1 MRRSR
6 LVRLLLAMLPLV
18 LVAMELYARTGGG
31 GSYSGGGSSSGG
43 GSGSGGGGGELVGEL
58 IYLILRF
65 LFWLTIHHPAIGIP
79 TDCVV
84 AYLVFLWLRKNRDD
98 VARQEKS
105 VQFSRVVRPK
115 AGTPLDA
122 LRRFD
127 PNFSEVTFADF
138 CYSLYARAHQS
149 RATGDLGR
157 YAPYLSTAA
166 RNSLRSLNPAG
177 LTDVKGII
185 IGSMQVGGLTGID
198 TQTVKVDVT
207 FESNVTEVAGGR
219 EESFYLREEWHLERA
234 RDILSPPPEKA
245 KADHCPRCGA
255 ALDTRTDGACAY
267 CGATITD
274 GKFQWYVR
282 STTLLGRESR
292 GPLLTSDV
300 PEQGTDRASVM
311 QRGFAAKRSE
321 FSKANPD
328 FKWDEF
334 DQHVTRVAFKLQDA
348 WTARDWEPVRA
359 METEGLFQQHRYWI
373 DAYRKQGLRNVVDD
387 FQVTNVSPVKIV
399 SDAFYD
405 AITVRIWANG
415 RDYTVDESGKV
426 VAGSKTNVRKWTE
439 YWTFIRSR
447 SGAAAS
453 GSTVTCPNCG
463 ASVVAGP
470 SGKCDF
476 CGGVLQTGQFGW
488 VLSRIEQ
495 DDSYSAS

>member
-1 MRRSR
+1 MKRAR
-6 LVRLLLAMLPLV
+6 LIRLTLVASSLV
-18 LVAMELYARTGGG
+18 LVAMEVYARTGGG

-43 GSGSGGGGGELVGEL
+43 SGGGGGGGDFIGEL
-58 IYLILRF
+58 IYLVLRF
-65 LFWLTIHHPAIGIP
+65 LFWLTINHPAIGIP

-84 AYLVFLWLRKNRDD
+84 AYLVFLWLRKNKE
-98 VARQEKS
+98 VSLTEKS
-105 VQFSRVVRPK
+105 VQFSAIVRPK

-122 LRRFD
+122 LQRFD
-127 PNFSEVTFADF
+127 PNFSEVTFGDF
-138 CYSLYARAHQS
+138 CYSLYARAHHA

-166 RNSLRSLNPAG
+166 RNSMRSFNPPG
-177 LTDVKGII
+177 LVEVKGII
-185 IGSMQVGGLTGID
+185 IGAMSVGALTGLES
-198 TQTVKVDVT
+198 QKVEVDVT
-207 FESNVTEVAGGR
+207 FESNVTEVTASG
-219 EESFYLREEWHLERA
+219 EESWYLKEQWHLERA

-245 KADHCPRCGA
+245 KADHCPSCGA
-255 ALDTRTDGACAY
+255 ALSTRTDGACDY
-267 CGATITD
+267 CGAKITD
-274 GKFQWYVR
+274 GRFQWYVR
-282 STTLLGRESR
+282 SITLLSREGR

-300 PEQGTDRASVM
+300 PEQGTDRATVM
-311 QRGFAAKRSE
+311 QRGYAAKRDA
-321 FSKANPD
+321 FVKANPD

-334 DQHVTRVAFKLQDA
+334 GQHVTKVAYDLQNA
-348 WTARDWEPVRA
+348 WTARDWEPVRS
-359 METEGLFQQHRYWI
+359 METEGLFQMHRYWI
-373 DAYRKQGLRNVVDD
+373 DAYRKQELRNIVDD
-387 FQVTNVSPVKIV
+387 FQVTNLSPVKIV

-415 RDYTVDESGKV
+415 RDYTVDASGKV
-426 VAGSKTNVRKWTE
+426 VAGSKTTVRKWTE

-447 SGAAAS
+447 SSAAAS

-495 DDSYSAS
+495 DESYA